1 MKLRVSLAA
10 LAAAGLSF
18 GASAATFEA
27 QQPYQIFLVNGEK
40 TADTIAKNIHEVT
53 LNEGK
58 NQLAIGYTSDFS
70 NRSEI
75 RVLNGD
81 PVIIELDQVPADA
94 ELTIDFNKP
103 LNYQL
108 AKQFLREQPEQL
120 TVVDKRTGQRVDAE
134 LSVIPMPAGLDT
146 AGGIQQH
153 LKETRQAFNGR
164 TEAAVAAAQE
174 KFGDA
179 VVDADAMEMLQH
191 WWNAADAD
199 TRRAFQIWAIQQQ

>member
-1 MKLRVSLAA
+1 MKLRVTLAA
-10 LAAAGLSF
+10 LAAAGLCF
-18 GASAATFEA
+18 GATAATFEA
-27 QQPYQIFLVNGEK
+27 EQPYQIFLVNGEK
-40 TADTIAKNIHEVT
+40 TANTITKNIHKVT

-58 NQLAIGYTSDFS
+58 NQLAIGYTNDYS
-70 NRSEI
+70 NRSEV
-75 RVLNGD
+75 RVLNGE
-81 PVIIELDQVPADA
+81 PVIIELDNVPADA
-94 ELTIDFNKP
+94 ELTIEYNKP

-108 AKQFLREQPEQL
+108 ARQFLREQAAQL
-120 TVVDKRTGQRVDAE
+120 TVVDKRTGQPVEAE
-134 LSVIPMPAGLDT
+134 LSTIPMPAGLDT

-153 LKETRQAFNGR
+153 LKESRQAFNGR

>member
-1 MKLRVSLAA
+1 MKLRVTLAA
-10 LAAAGLSF
+10 LAAAGLCF
-18 GASAATFEA
+18 GATAATFEA
-27 QQPYQIFLVNGEK
+27 EQPYQIFLVNGEK
-40 TADTIAKNIHEVT
+40 TANSITKNIHEVT

-58 NQLAIGYTSDFS
+58 NQLAIGYTDDYS
-70 NRSEI
+70 NRSEV

-81 PVIIELDQVPADA
+81 PVIIKLDKVPADA
-94 ELTIDFNKP
+94 ELTIEYKKP

-108 AKQFLREQPEQL
+108 AKQFLREQDSRL
-120 TVVDKRTGQRVDAE
+120 TVVNKNTGERIDAE
-134 LSVIPMPAGLDT
+134 LSTIPMPAGLDT
-146 AGGIQQH
+146 AGGIQAH

>member
-1 MKLRVSLAA
+1 MKLRITLAA
-10 LAAAGLSF
+10 LAAAGFSL

-40 TADTIAKNIHEVT
+40 ASSSAIREAHEVA

-58 NQLAIGYTSDFS
+58 NQLAIGYTQDYSTRSDT
-70 NRSEI
+70 

-81 PVIIELDQVPADA
+81 PVIIKLDNVPADA
-94 ELTIDFNKP
+94 ELAITYQEP

-108 AKQFLREQPEQL
+108 ARQFLREQDTHL
-120 TVVDKRTGQRVDAE
+120 TVVDKRNGQTVDAE
-134 LSVIPMPAGLDT
+134 ITAIPMPAGLNV
-146 AGGIQQH
+146 AEGIQEY
-153 LKETRQAFNGR
+153 LMETRQAFNGR

-179 VVDADAMEMLQH
+179 VLDADAMEMLQH